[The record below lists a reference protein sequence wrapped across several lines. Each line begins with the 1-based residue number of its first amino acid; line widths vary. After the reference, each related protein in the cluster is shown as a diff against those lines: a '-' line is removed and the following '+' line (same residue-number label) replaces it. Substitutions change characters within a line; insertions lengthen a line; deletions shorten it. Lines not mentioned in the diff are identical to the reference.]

1 MEVVK
6 FKGDHAREAQCLA
19 QQQVLNKWQLLYCY
33 MFQFPDEGLE
43 SRGGEEKGRHVPIS
57 AQRKVGS
64 KYLKIVTNDLMNER
78 QAPPQAAQIHRKGI
92 NSLLSTIRVIP
103 LKTQVLRRCL
113 CAFSCSSL

>member
-1 MEVVK
+1 MQGKPSAWHNSKCSTNGSCYIVICSNSLMKGWRAEVVRK
-6 FKGDHAREAQCLA
+6 
-19 QQQVLNKWQLLYCY
+19 
-33 MFQFPDEGLE
+33 
-43 SRGGEEKGRHVPIS
+43 KGRHVPIS

-92 NSLLSTIRVIP
+92 NSLLSTLRVIP
-103 LKTQVLRRCL
+103 LKAQVLPRCL